1 MAIANSVESRPTVP
15 ATDESA
21 ANGEQETLA
30 QGDQRDSRPPLST
43 RSRVSLLDYLDGYE
57 SLLRKATRYFREATE
72 RGSLSYAAEWI
83 LDNYYVAQQTVRQIR
98 EDMPRGYYRQLPVSA
113 AGALAGRACPA
124 LSGIPRIYV
133 LAQDLLVKQDTQ
145 LDVDALQQFVATH
158 EEMAS
163 ATMGELWALPVMLR
177 FAVLECLAQAIS
189 RITGIKRDK
198 SLPTLALGAR
208 PADDEIVANC
218 ITSLRTLSTQDW
230 HVFFESVSQVERIL
244 RSDPAGIYPRMEKE
258 SRNRYRKVVEDLA
271 KTSGQAETEVARQAV
286 ALARAALEAQ
296 PALHPLPAAAAR
308 QQTAE
313 MASASAA
320 SPDTSGGD
328 GYAPDTLDGWEG
340 LAAPRAV
347 HAGYFLVDAGR
358 AALEERL
365 AYHPHLAGRFVRWVL
380 AHATIAYLGSIGLL
394 YLLVM
399 LPLLFY
405 LTVAGAGLSQLAL
418 AAVLTLAPALTVA
431 ASLVDWITTLIVK
444 PEALPKLNFEDGIPE
459 RCQSL
464 IAIPALLTR
473 PADVAS
479 LLAQLEQHFLRNRDD
494 HLVFALLTDFSDAAQ
509 EKMPEDDAL
518 LERARAGIEILNQKY
533 MLATGRP
540 FYLLHRRRLWNPKEG
555 VWMGWERKRGKLH
568 ELNQLLRDSG
578 PSSFSDLVGDLDRLR
593 RVRYVITLDA
603 DTQLEQGG
611 AQALVA
617 TLAHPL
623 NRAEFDPLTGAV
635 AAGYTLLQPRAE
647 ITPTSANV
655 SLFTHIFSGD
665 TGLDLYTRAVSNVYQ
680 DLFGEGIYIGK
691 GIYDVDAFER
701 SLSGRVPENTL
712 LSHDLFEGIHGRA
725 GLVTDI
731 VILEDYPPNFLVHMQ
746 RMRRWM
752 RGDWQI
758 LPWLL
763 PRVPDGRGGTRPNSL
778 SVIDRWK
785 ILDNLRRSLLA
796 PSLLA
801 LLVAGWLFLPGSPLA
816 WTIVGALA
824 PAMPV
829 MTGLLAEL
837 LRGARRGARRGITR
851 HLFYAGARWLL
862 ALVFL
867 PYEALTA
874 ADAIVTT
881 LWRLFVTR
889 RGLLRWTTA
898 AETVRIFGLSG
909 SSTATQRRFL
919 AARAL
924 AAVLV
929 IAAAVHSLDAL
940 CAASPLLIAWMLSP
954 EIAHLI
960 GRPLR
965 HEPPPL
971 SQEQRYVLRTL
982 ARRTWLFFE
991 QFVGPEDNWLPPD
1004 YFQEDPR
1011 EVVAHRTS
1019 PTNMGMLLM
1028 SILAAYDLGYV
1039 GLRDLVP
1046 RLRATFDGMAGLE
1059 RYRGHFLNWYDTR
1072 SLEPLSP
1079 RYVSTVDSGNLAACL
1094 LTLGQA
1100 CQDLRQAP
1108 IQRWQ
1113 MWEGVLDTFSLLADV
1128 ARDIQGLRLGPAVLP
1143 LLDWLASVWQDV
1155 LAARENPQTWWSL
1168 LNRLGGQGLQ
1178 EMEHLILSLV
1188 EAHSRTTDATT
1199 LRDLRTATVRVRQCL
1214 ESAQRNLEAHL
1225 PWLSAFQA
1233 PPQLLSAN
1241 APEGVRRLWQKL
1253 QSTLPPVV
1261 ALNQLPDVC
1270 RQGEE
1275 LLASIQAELAQADSA
1290 EAQQAASWC
1299 AALQEKVHTAAAT
1312 AQDLLDGLADIDRR
1326 AEDYFQAMDFSF
1338 LFDRQRQV
1346 FRIGYNLAAAS
1357 LDANHYDLLA
1367 SESRIASIVAISKDD
1382 VPPSHWLHLARPL
1395 TQLDGTQAL
1404 LSWSATMFEYLMP
1417 DLLMR
1422 SPQGTLLHQTN
1433 IAVVEQQMAYGS
1445 RKRVPWG
1452 ISESGYFAF
1461 DANLGHQYGAFGVPG
1476 LGFKRILAD
1485 ELVVTPYASVL
1496 ALNLRPANVLEN
1508 LVRLRGLG
1516 MVGSYGLYEA
1526 LDYTPTRR
1534 PPGEKYGIVR
1544 SYMAHHQGMILLS
1557 LVNYLQDDIMIR
1569 RFHSDPRI
1577 RSVQWLLQERI
1588 PVDVPMEVL
1597 QPDGERGMQRVQAP
1611 ASINPWSVP
1620 VHGPAPHVHYLSNG
1634 RYGVLITGAGGGYSR
1649 WQDVGLTRWRAD
1661 TTLDNWG
1668 SWIYI
1673 QDRESGALWS
1683 ATFQPTASQPASQ
1696 NVQFYAHMAEFRR
1709 TDGDIS
1715 VTMELTVAPDDDVEI
1730 RRLTF
1735 TNESD
1740 QGRRLRV
1747 ASYAEVILARQAT
1760 DARHPA
1766 FNKLFIESEYVGE
1779 LNTLLFR
1786 RRPRS
1791 ESEQPL
1797 YMAHTLVLPQGE
1809 QPTGAHESDRARF
1822 MGRGADERR
1831 PLALR
1836 DPGHE
1841 LSRTTGATLDPIM
1854 SLGQDIELEP
1864 HGKAQVTYLTMAAG
1878 SRSKILELATR
1889 YQPWSMQERAF
1900 AMARS
1905 RADLELRQLELTTP
1919 DLQHIQELLSLLLY
1933 PHAALRPQPQ
1943 TLAANVKGQSGL
1955 WAFGISG
1962 DYPILLF
1969 RLSGLQ
1975 DLPLLEL
1982 LLRAHTYWRNRRL
1995 TIDLVIMLEQASSY
2009 DDDVRHQI
2017 QRLRVRLNS
2026 EDWLNRRGGL
2036 FIVYADQM
2044 GEADRVLL
2052 ETAARVVIDPQK
2064 GSLEHQVEVL
2074 AQERGPLPPLTPVL
2088 APNQEA
2094 EPDPQVPRP
2103 IDLLFDNGLG
2113 GFSPDGHEYVIY
2125 LEPGKSTPAPW
2136 INVVANAE
2144 FGFLVSE
2151 AGAGYS
2157 WSLNSG
2163 ENRLT
2168 PWSNDPLLD
2177 PPGEAVYVRDEET
2190 GEVWSPAPA
2199 PGRGSAPY
2207 MVRHGGGYSVVEQWS
2222 HGLKQRLRYFV
2233 APDAPVKIVQLR
2245 LENTW
2250 QHTRRITATFYAEWV
2265 LGVLRDASQQY
2276 VVPEF
2281 DAETQALLA
2290 RNAYNAEFG
2299 ERIAFAAASKR
2310 LHGLTADRA
2319 EFLGRMGSLAHP
2331 MALNRVGLSGTVEAG
2346 RDPCAALQ
2354 VHIELQPGAAEEVYF
2369 LLGEGEDRQQTLQLI
2384 RRFQDPQQV
2393 EAAWSAATSAWDDL
2407 LGHVQVSTPEPGM
2420 NLLLNRWLLYETL
2433 ACRLWGRSA
2442 LYQPSGAYGFR
2453 DQLQDVLA
2461 LVHAAPALAREHI
2474 LRAARQQFEQGDVLH
2489 WWHPPAGRG
2498 VRTRI
2503 SDDLLWL
2510 PFVTAR
2516 YVAATG
2522 DQSILNETLPFLTAP
2537 LLESGEDER
2546 YGVYASSKD
2555 SFSLYEHC
2563 KRAIARGATA
2573 GPHGLPLMGSGD
2585 WNDGMNRVGIQ
2596 GRGESVWLGWFL
2608 FATLTQFADLSRQR
2622 GDATTAD
2629 GYLQRSSELRKALE
2643 SSAWDGAWYL
2653 RAFFDDGTPVGSAA
2667 NRECRIDSIAQSWA
2681 VLSGAADGARSEQA
2695 IDSALSMLR
2704 DEKNG
2709 LLLLFTPP
2717 FDATLADPGYI
2728 KGYMPGIRE
2737 NGGQY
2742 THGAL
2747 WLVWALASMGRGDDA
2762 EALFR
2767 MLNPIYHADNAEK
2780 MERYKVE
2787 PYVVAADVYKAA
2799 GQVGRG
2805 GWTWYTGS
2813 AAWMYR
2819 LGLEAILGIQ
2829 RAGAALRVDPCIPK
2843 AWPGYA
2849 VTYRAGA
2856 ATLHIR
2862 VENPTGVS
2870 RGIRHVTMDGQV
2882 LPGNEIPVPG
2892 AGEHQIVV
2900 TLGSRETSQSF
2911 DTVTSG

>member
-1 MAIANSVESRPTVP
+1 M
-15 ATDESA
+15 
-21 ANGEQETLA
+21 
-30 QGDQRDSRPPLST
+30 
-43 RSRVSLLDYLDGYE
+43 SLLGYLDGYE

-98 EDMPRGYYRQLPVSA
+98 EDMPPGYYRQLPVTA
-113 AGALAGRACPA
+113 AGALAG
-124 LSGIPRIYV
+124 IPRIYI
-133 LAQDLLVKQDTQ
+133 LAQDLLVKQDAQ
-145 LDVDALQQFVATH
+145 LNVDALQQFVATH
-158 EEMAS
+158 EEMDS
-163 ATMGELWALPVMLR
+163 ATMGEVWALPVMLR
-177 FAVLECLAQAIS
+177 FAVLECLAQAIC
-189 RITGIKRDK
+189 RITGIQRDT
-198 SLPTLALGAR
+198 SLPKLALGER

-230 HVFFESVSQVERIL
+230 QVFFENVSLVEHIL
-244 RSDPAGIYPRMEKE
+244 RNDPAGIYPRMEKE

-271 KTSGQAETEVARQAV
+271 KTSGRAETEVAQEAI
-286 ALARAALEAQ
+286 ALARAVLEAQ
-296 PALHPLPAAAAR
+296 PALHPLPAATAR
-308 QQTAE
+308 QQAAE

-320 SPDTSGGD
+320 AGD

-340 LAAPRAV
+340 LAAPREV
-347 HAGYFLVDAGR
+347 HAGYFFVDAGR

-365 AYHPHLAGRFVRWVL
+365 AFHPHLAERLARWAF
-380 AHATIAYLGSIGLL
+380 AHATPVYLGSIGFL
-394 YLLVM
+394 YLLVV
-399 LPLLFY
+399 LPLLSY
-405 LTVAGAGLSQLAL
+405 LIASGAGLPQLAL

-431 ASLVDWITTLIVK
+431 ASLVDWITTLIVR
-444 PEALPKLNFEDGIPE
+444 PAALPKLDFEDGIPE

-464 IAIPALLTR
+464 IVIPALLTR

-494 HLVFALLTDFSDAAQ
+494 HLLFGLVTDFTDASQ
-509 EKMPEDDAL
+509 EKMPEDDTL
-518 LERARAGIEILNQKY
+518 LEQARAGVEILNQKY
-533 MLATGRP
+533 MLAIGRP
-540 FYLLHRRRLWNPKEG
+540 FYLLHRRRIWNPKEG

-568 ELNQLLRDSG
+568 ELNQLLRDSATT
-578 PSSFSDLVGDLDRLR
+578 SFSDSDLVGDLDRLR

-623 NRAEFDPLTGAV
+623 NRAEFDPVTGAV

-680 DLFGEGIYIGK
+680 DLFGAGIYIGK

-731 VILEDYPPNFLVHMQ
+731 VILEDYPPDFLVHMQ

-752 RGDWQI
+752 RGDWQL

-763 PRVPDGRGGTRPNSL
+763 PHVPDGRGGTRANDL
-778 SVIDRWK
+778 SVIARWK
-785 ILDNLRRSLLA
+785 ILDNLRRSLLS

-862 ALVFL
+862 ALAFL

-881 LWRLFVTR
+881 LWRLFVTH

-898 AETVRIFGLSG
+898 AETVRIF
-909 SSTATQRRFL
+909 SSSVVTRRRFL
-919 AARAL
+919 AAIAF

-929 IAAAVHSLDAL
+929 LATAVRSLDAL
-940 CAASPLLIAWMLSP
+940 FAASPLLIAWMLSF
-954 EIAHLI
+954 EIAYLV

-965 HEPPPL
+965 NEPPPL
-971 SQEQRYVLRTL
+971 SQKQRYVLHAL

-991 QFVGPEDNWLPPD
+991 QFVGPEDHWLPPD
-1004 YFQEDPR
+1004 HFQESPR
-1011 EVVAHRTS
+1011 EGVAHRTS
-1019 PTNMGMLLM
+1019 PTNIGLLLV

-1059 RYRGHFLNWYDTR
+1059 RHRGHFLNWYDTR
-1072 SLEPLSP
+1072 SLEPLPP

-1094 LTLGQA
+1094 RTLGQA

-1108 IQRWQ
+1108 LQRWQ

-1128 ARDIQGLRLGPAVLP
+1128 ARDIEGMRQGPAVRP
-1143 LLDWLASVWQDV
+1143 LLAWLAGVWQDV
-1155 LAARENPQTWWSL
+1155 LAARETPQTWWLL
-1168 LNRLGGQGLQ
+1168 LNRLGSQGLQ

-1188 EAHSRTTDATT
+1188 EAQSRTIDATT
-1199 LRDLRTATVRVRQCL
+1199 LRDLRTATVRVRQRL
-1214 ESAQRNLEAHL
+1214 ESAQRNLETLL
-1225 PWLSAFQA
+1225 PWLSAFAA
-1233 PPQLLSAN
+1233 PPRLLSAN
-1241 APEGVRRLWQKL
+1241 APEGVGGLWRKL
-1253 QSTLPPVV
+1253 QSTLPPVL
-1261 ALNQLPDVC
+1261 ALNQLPDAC

-1275 LLASIQAELAQADSA
+1275 LLASIQAELAQTDSA
-1290 EAQQAASWC
+1290 DVQQAAAWC
-1299 AALQEKVHTAAAT
+1299 AALQEKVHTAAT
-1312 AQDLLDGLADIDRR
+1312 SAQDLVDGLVDIDRR

-1346 FRIGYNLAAAS
+1346 FHIGYNLAAAS
-1357 LDANHYDLLA
+1357 LDANYYDLLA

-1395 TQLDGTQAL
+1395 TQLGGTQAL

-1445 RKRVPWG
+1445 RKGVPWG

-1461 DANLGHQYGAFGVPG
+1461 DAKLGYQYRAFGVPG
-1476 LGFKRILAD
+1476 LGFKRILVD
-1485 ELVVTPYASVL
+1485 ELVVTPYASAL
-1496 ALNLRPANVLEN
+1496 ALNLRPASVIEN
-1508 LVRLRGLG
+1508 LSRLRGLG
-1516 MVGSYGLYEA
+1516 MMGSYGLYEA

-1557 LVNYLQDDIMIR
+1557 LVNYLQDDIMVR

-1577 RSVQWLLQERI
+1577 RSAQWLLAERI

-1597 QPDGERGMQRVQAP
+1597 QPDDERGMQRVQAP

-1634 RYGVLITGAGGGYSR
+1634 RYSVLITGAGGGYSR
-1649 WQDVGLTRWRAD
+1649 WQDVDLTRWRAD

-1673 QDRESGALWS
+1673 QDRQSGALWS
-1683 ATFQPTASQPASQ
+1683 ATFQPAARQPASQ
-1696 NVQFYAHMAEFRR
+1696 SVQFYAHMAEFRR

-1715 VTMELTVAPDDDVEI
+1715 VTMELTVSPDDDVEI
-1730 RRLTF
+1730 RRLTL
-1735 TNESD
+1735 TNQSD

-1747 ASYAEVILARQAT
+1747 ASYAEVILAPQAT

-1809 QPTGAHESDRARF
+1809 RPTGAYESDRARF
-1822 MGRGADERR
+1822 IGRGGDERS
-1831 PLALR
+1831 PLLLR
-1836 DPGHE
+1836 DPGQE

-1854 SLGQDIELEP
+1854 SLGQDIELAP

-1889 YQPWSMQERAF
+1889 YQPSSMQERAF

-1905 RADLELRQLELTTP
+1905 RADVELRQLDLTTP
-1919 DLQHIQELLSLLLY
+1919 DLQHIQDLLSLLLY
-1933 PHAALRPQPQ
+1933 PHAALRPPVQ
-1943 TLAANVKGQSGL
+1943 TLAANSKGQSGL

-1969 RLSGLQ
+1969 RLNGLQ
-1975 DLPLLEL
+1975 DLPQLEL

-2009 DDDVRHQI
+2009 DDDLRHQV
-2017 QRLRVRLNS
+2017 QRLLVRLNS

-2036 FIVYADQM
+2036 FTVYADQM
-2044 GEADRVLL
+2044 GEADRILL
-2052 ETAARVVIDPQK
+2052 ATAARAVIAPQE
-2064 GSLEHQVEVL
+2064 GSLEQQLEVL
-2074 AQERGPLPPLTPVL
+2074 AHERGPLPPLTPVL
-2088 APNQEA
+2088 APNQA
-2094 EPDPQVPRP
+2094 GEPDPQVPRP

-2113 GFSPDGHEYVIY
+2113 GFSPDGREYVIY
-2125 LEPGKSTPAPW
+2125 LESGQSTPAPW
-2136 INVVANAE
+2136 INVVADAD

-2157 WSLNSG
+2157 WSRNSG

-2177 PPGEAVYVRDEET
+2177 PAGEAVYVRDEET

-2207 MVRHGGGYSVVEQWS
+2207 RVRHGAGYSVVEQWS

-2290 RNAYNAEFG
+2290 RNAYNAEFS
-2299 ERIAFAAASKR
+2299 ERVAFAAASKR

-2354 VHIELQPGAAEEVYF
+2354 VHIDLQPGAAEEVYF
-2369 LLGEGEDRQQTLQLI
+2369 MLGEGDDRQQTLQLI

-2407 LGHVQVSTPEPGM
+2407 LGRVQVATPEPAM
-2420 NLLLNRWLLYETL
+2420 DLLLNRWLLYETL
-2433 ACRLWGRSA
+2433 ACRVWGRSA
-2442 LYQPSGAYGFR
+2442 FYQPSGAYGFR

-2461 LVHAAPALAREHI
+2461 LVHTAPAVAREHI

-2489 WWHPPAGRG
+2489 WWNPPSGRG

-2510 PFVTAR
+2510 PFVTAH

-2522 DQSILNETLPFLTAP
+2522 DQTILNETLPFLTAP
-2537 LLESGEDER
+2537 LLEPGEEER
-2546 YGVYASSKD
+2546 YGLYASSKD

-2563 KRAIARGATA
+2563 KRAIARGATS

-2622 GDATTAD
+2622 GDVTAVE
-2629 GYLQRSSELRKALE
+2629 GYLQRSGELRQALE

-2681 VLSGAADGARSEQA
+2681 VLSGAADRGRSEQA
-2695 IDSALSMLR
+2695 MDSALSILR
-2704 DEKNG
+2704 DEKNR

-2717 FDATLADPGYI
+2717 FDVTLADPGYI
-2728 KGYMPGIRE
+2728 KGYVPGIRE

-2747 WLVWALASMGRGDDA
+2747 WLVWALATMGRGDDA

-2767 MLNPIYHADNAEK
+2767 LLNPIYHADNAEK
-2780 MERYKVE
+2780 MERYRVE

-2799 GQVGRG
+2799 GHVGRG

-2813 AAWMYR
+2813 AGWMYR

-2829 RAGAALRVDPCIPK
+2829 RAGSALRLDPCIPK

-2862 VENPTGVS
+2862 VENPTSVS
-2870 RGIRHVTMDGQV
+2870 RGIGRVTMDGQV
-2882 LPGNEIPVPG
+2882 LPGNEIPIPG
-2892 AGEHQIVV
+2892 TGEHQIVV
-2900 TLGSRETSQSF
+2900 ILGSN
-2911 DTVTSG
+2911 GPPK